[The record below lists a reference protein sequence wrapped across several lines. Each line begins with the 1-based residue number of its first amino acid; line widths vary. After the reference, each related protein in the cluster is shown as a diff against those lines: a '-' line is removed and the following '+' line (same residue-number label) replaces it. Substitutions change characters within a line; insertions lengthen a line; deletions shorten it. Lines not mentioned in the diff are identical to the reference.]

1 MENFIM
7 TSSDKASA
15 KIDAKIDAK
24 INDGTV
30 TEIVVAD
37 IGGTNA
43 RFAIA
48 KIQNGK
54 VLSIEC
60 ENILKTTEYATL
72 QLAWDAFGQKV
83 GRPLPK
89 KASMAIACPIRGEI
103 LKFSNSPWI
112 IRPSLIESQL
122 NLEHCILINDFEAV
136 GHAIAHC
143 GDTHLKHICGPK
155 RKDAPEGVTTIVG
168 PGTGLGV
175 ASLLFQDN
183 GYTVIPSEGGHTT
196 YAPCDNIEISIL
208 RYLKQHY
215 RRVSAERII
224 SGPGL
229 GNIYDALGANAG
241 LPVTHH
247 SDSNLWE
254 SALKGT
260 DHLATAALERFC
272 LNLGTFCADIALVQ
286 LANRVVISGGIG
298 LLLADYLPQS
308 GFAER
313 FVDKGRFE
321 RMLAKVPV
329 EILTYAQPG
338 LLGAAAAYADKYT
351 K

>member
-1 MENFIM
+1 MSNSKNNS
-7 TSSDKASA
+7 TPV
-15 KIDAKIDAK
+15 DAPI
-24 INDGTV
+24 
-30 TEIVVAD
+30 EIVVAD

-48 KIQNGK
+48 RIQNGQ
-54 VLSIEC
+54 VVTIDSET
-60 ENILKTTEYATL
+60 ILKTADYATL

-89 KASMAIACPIRGEI
+89 QASMAIACPIRGDI

-112 IRPSLIESQL
+112 IRPALIPQQL
-122 NLEHCILINDFEAV
+122 NLEKLVLINDFEAI
-136 GHAIAHC
+136 GHAIANC
-143 GDTHLKHICGPK
+143 QEDHLKHVCGPR
-155 RKDAPEGVTTIVG
+155 RKESPQGITTVVG

-175 ASLLFQDN
+175 ASLAFDTDN
-183 GYTVIPSEGGHTT
+183 YTVIPSEGGHSS

-254 SALKGT
+254 AALKGT

-272 LNLGTFCADIALVQ
+272 LNLGTFCSDMALVQ

-298 LLLADYLPQS
+298 LLIADYLPHS

-321 RMLAKVPV
+321 RMLADIPV
-329 EILTYAQPG
+329 EILTYPQPG
-338 LLGAAAAYADKYT
+338 LLGAAAAFAVQHLK
-351 K
+351 

>member
-1 MENFIM
+1 MPN
-7 TSSDKASA
+7 A
-15 KIDAKIDAK
+15 KNNSVSVDPP
-24 INDGTV
+24 V
-30 TEIVVAD
+30 EIVIAD

-48 KIQNGK
+48 KIRNSQ
-54 VLSIEC
+54 VITIEN
-60 ENILKTTEYATL
+60 ETILKTADYATL
-72 QLAWDAFGQKV
+72 QLAWDAFGQKI

-89 KASMAIACPIRGEI
+89 QASMAIACPIRGDI

-112 IRPSLIESQL
+112 IRPTLIPQQL
-122 NLEHCILINDFEAV
+122 NLDKLILINDFEAI
-136 GHAIAHC
+136 GHAIANC
-143 GDTHLKHICGPK
+143 QEEHLKHICGPK
-155 RKDAPEGVTTIVG
+155 RKGNPQGITTVVG

-175 ASLLFQDN
+175 ASLAFEN
-183 GYTVIPSEGGHTT
+183 GKYTVIPSEGGHAS

-229 GNIYDALGANAG
+229 GNIYDALGASAG

-247 SDSNLWE
+247 SDSNLWDA
-254 SALKGT
+254 ALKGT

-272 LNLGTFCADIALVQ
+272 LNLGTFCSDMALVQ

-298 LLLADYLPQS
+298 LLLADYLPHS

-321 RMLAKVPV
+321 RMLADIPV
-329 EILTYAQPG
+329 EILTYQQPG
-338 LLGAAAAYADKYT
+338 LLGAAAAFAVKNIP
-351 K
+351 

>member
-1 MENFIM
+1 M
-7 TSSDKASA
+7 TSSNPPETTDKQIPAQEV
-15 KIDAKIDAK
+15 I
-24 INDGTV
+24 
-30 TEIVVAD
+30 VAD

-48 KIQNGK
+48 KVANGK
-54 VLSIEC
+54 VLSIEN
-60 ENILKTTEYATL
+60 ETILKTSEYATL
-72 QLAWDAFGQKV
+72 QLAWDAFEEKI
-83 GRPLPK
+83 GRPAPK
-89 KASMAIACPIRGEI
+89 AASIAIACPIRGDV

-112 IRPSLIESQL
+112 IRPAILAEQL
-122 NLEHCILINDFEAV
+122 KLDKVVLINDFEAIA
-136 GHAIAHC
+136 HAIAHC
-143 GDTHLKHICGPK
+143 GDKHLKHICGPN
-155 RKDAPEGVTTIVG
+155 RKEPPIGITSIIG

-175 ASLLFQDN
+175 ASLMFSGESNYQ
-183 GYTVIPSEGGHTT
+183 VIASEGGHIT
-196 YAPCDNIEISIL
+196 YAPCDHIDISIL
-208 RYLKQHY
+208 RYLRQHY

-229 GNIYDALGANAG
+229 NNIYDALAASAG
-241 LPVTHH
+241 LSVSHN

-286 LANRVVISGGIG
+286 LASRVVLSGGIG

-308 GFAER
+308 GFGER

-321 RMLAKVPV
+321 RMLASLPV
-329 EILTYAQPG
+329 EVLTYPQPG
-338 LLGAAAAYADKYT
+338 LLGSAAAYAVKHAS
-351 K
+351 